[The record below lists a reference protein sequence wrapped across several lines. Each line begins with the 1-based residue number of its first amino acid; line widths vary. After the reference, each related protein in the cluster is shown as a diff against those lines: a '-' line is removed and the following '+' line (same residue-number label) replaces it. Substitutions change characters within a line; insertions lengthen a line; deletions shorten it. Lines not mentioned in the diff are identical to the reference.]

1 MSHCL
6 AVPSRVVV
14 RPAPSRASARLPL
27 TRLALGLAVLSVL
40 GGVAPVTAQS
50 AGTQPAS
57 AQAPAAAASAGAYNV
72 EVIVFRG
79 NGPRED
85 SGGAPPTR
93 SARDADSS
101 SGTAQAA
108 RFLKPLPA
116 SALQLSGARQRLA
129 TGGYKVLAHAGWTQ
143 TASSWGSRSGLPIER
158 VGVQSPGLSGVFL
171 LERGSLLHF
180 GMNLKF
186 TADNGAT
193 WQLSE
198 IRRVRLNEKNYYD
211 NPGLGVIAVVTPITR

>member
-1 MSHCL
+1 MN
-6 AVPSRVVV
+6 P
-14 RPAPSRASARLPL
+14 RLPILSQTDIRSAL
-27 TRLALGLAVLSVL
+27 TRLALGVAVLVAL
-40 GGVAPVTAQS
+40 GGTAPTGAQTS
-50 AGTQPAS
+50 GTQASGAPAS
-57 AQAPAAAASAGAYNV
+57 GAQAPATAAAYNI

-79 NGPRED
+79 NGPREEG
-85 SGGAPPTR
+85 GGAPPTR
-93 SARDADSS
+93 SARDADTA

-108 RFLKPLPA
+108 RFLKPMPA

-143 TASSWGSRSGLPIER
+143 TASSWGSRSGLTIER

-198 IRRVRLNEKNYYD
+198 IRRIRLNEKNYYD
-211 NPGLGVIAVVTPITR
+211 NPGLGVIAVVTPVGR

>member
-1 MSHCL
+1 MRSL
-6 AVPSRVVV
+6 GI
-14 RPAPSRASARLPL
+14 RLP
-27 TRLALGLAVLSVL
+27 RLALGFVLLSAWASMSPV
-40 GGVAPVTAQS
+40 GAQTPAAAPTTPS
-50 AGTQPAS
+50 
-57 AQAPAAAASAGAYNV
+57 AAAASAAAYNI

-79 NGPRED
+79 TGPREEG
-85 SGGAPPTR
+85 GGAPPTR
-93 SARDADSS
+93 SARDADAA

-129 TGGYKVLAHAGWTQ
+129 AGGYKVLAHAGWTQ

-198 IRRVRLNEKNYYD
+198 IRRIRLNEKNYYD
-211 NPGLGVIAVVTPITR
+211 NPGLGVIAVVTPVAR

>member
-1 MSHCL
+1 S
-6 AVPSRVVV
+6 
-14 RPAPSRASARLPL
+14 
-27 TRLALGLAVLSVL
+27 
-40 GGVAPVTAQS
+40 
-50 AGTQPAS
+50 
-57 AQAPAAAASAGAYNV
+57 SAGAYNV

-79 NGPRED
+79 NGPREEG
-85 SGGAPPTR
+85 GGAPPTR

-211 NPGLGVIAVVTPITR
+211 NPGLGVIAVVTPVAR